1 MRVQQDCG
9 GSGEKD
15 EQDGFRQGNGH
26 DTSLRGAGDIRLCFL
41 QPVSVRSGQA
51 VQDEERR
58 VLEQVQGG
66 VPEGKEQR
74 GDEEKNEKKIN
85 SLLA

>member
-1 MRVQQDCG
+1 MANG
-9 GSGEKD
+9 IFS
-15 EQDGFRQGNGH
+15 FRLDDAERKGH
-26 DTSLRGAGDIRLCFL
+26 DTALREAGDIGLCFL
-41 QPVSVRSGQA
+41 QLVSVRSGQA

-74 GDEEKNEKKIN
+74 GDEEKNIQIFVGIKA
-85 SLLA
+85 LFFL